1 MTIFVWASFYFLLVH
16 SVIEG
21 VWSGVLLPINHDDSI
36 DWSQLKREVSALLE
50 SNVDGIY
57 TSGTAEELWTLTDKE
72 FTTLGDIV
80 SSAASSSGKPFQIGC
95 SHPSPQV
102 TLSRLRI
109 ASQRWPKAIAYQVAL
124 PDWFPVSDHEAQTF
138 LKTLNQISSSLVL
151 YNPGNAKKV
160 LLPSDYS
167 WSSNITENVI
177 GLKLVDGDNSWYSSM
192 RSAVLQY
199 EENRNDTLSI
209 GVPGH
214 HFATGFSQKVATCS
228 YSNVAALSPNGAA
241 KWYEQMKSDIEGA
254 LDLEKRIDDFFT
266 QYIVPFA
273 KQGYSD
279 MALDKLL
286 AVMGNW
292 VNGTTTEIRWPYDSI
307 PQTGA
312 EKLRTIVRK
321 ELPELF

>member
-1 MTIFVWASFYFLLVH
+1 MTIFTWFLCCFFLVN
-16 SVIEG
+16 SAIEG
-21 VWSGVLLPINHDDSI
+21 VWSGVLLPINHDQSI
-36 DWSQLKREVSALLE
+36 DWAQLKREVSAIIE

-57 TSGTAEELWTLTDKE
+57 TSGTAEELWTLSDEE

-109 ASQRWPKAIAYQVAL
+109 ASERWPNAIAYQVAL
-124 PDWFPVSDHEAQTF
+124 PDWFPVSDNEAQTF

-160 LLPSDYS
+160 LLPSDYL
-167 WSSNITENVI
+167 WSANITKSVI
-177 GLKLVDGDNSWYSSM
+177 GLKIVDGDNSWYSLM
-192 RSAVLQY
+192 RSAVQQF
-199 EENRNDTLSI
+199 EAHQNKSLSV

-214 HFATGFSQKVATCS
+214 HFATGFYQKVATCS

-241 KWYEQMKSDIEGA
+241 KWYVQMKSNIQDA
-254 LDLEKRIDDFFT
+254 LDFERRIDDFFT

-292 VNGTTTEIRWPYDSI
+292 VNGTTTKLRWPYDSI
-307 PQTGA
+307 SQADA
-312 EKLRTIVRK
+312 ESLRTIVRK